1 MGFLEEENAYKDT
14 VRLPRHS
21 TNRVVKSLK
30 IQALRDILIV
40 DLHLTCTL
48 K

>member
-21 TNRVVKSLK
+21 INRAVKSLK
-30 IQALRDILIV
+30 YQALRAVLIV
-40 DLHLTCTL
+40 NLHLTCTL